1 MGTKAKKEVK
11 AKAKPKTKKCDS
23 RTEEMED
30 RMVTAFYMVAKVVE
44 QNTMMYD
51 ALITALTEAS
61 TPQAPAQP
69 HEEAPPAPIAK
80 ARITQDHVKKVLV
93 AVHKTCGPQQAKEWL
108 FSYGVQK
115 VSELPENIYSK
126 FIRDGNDLIDGAK
139 NE

>member
-61 TPQAPAQP
+61 TPSIQTNR
-69 HEEAPPAPIAK
+69 H
-80 ARITQDHVKKVLV
+80 HS
-93 AVHKTCGPQQAKEWL
+93 C
-108 FSYGVQK
+108 
-115 VSELPENIYSK
+115 PESMYLLSPEK
-126 FIRDGNDLIDGAK
+126 SVPFQS
-139 NE
+139 